1 MKRKKVD
8 TAELL
13 TYLLLAVTLG
23 IFGPLELYFTNIDEF
38 WFSLGHI
45 WWIILLGG
53 LLLFAGCY
61 LVGLFF
67 KGKKGELYLCLLFGL
82 GLAFYIQGNFINAD
96 YKVLDG
102 KSIDWSA
109 YTGTAIVNTVIWVLC
124 LIVPFVLRS
133 IVSRNWKKIIVYV
146 AAIILL
152 IQVSTLTVLGLIT
165 DSNNKNNTTAYLTT
179 EGQYDLSKNKN
190 IVIFIL
196 DAFDSSYFM
205 KLLDEYPELKT
216 SFSDFTY
223 YPDTVGGATRTT
235 LAIPFIMT
243 GKAWTEPV
251 SYNEYLEKAFS
262 EAELYD
268 VLTASNYDI
277 RVYTD
282 SSYIPSTQI
291 KTISNFEIGG
301 MKVRSNYLLFKYFYK
316 LTAFRYMP
324 HLLKSPFWLYGEV
337 FNELKGSD
345 NAEIYKVDDAKFYQS
360 LINNGLSGNS
370 MQNALRIYHLNGAHP
385 PYNMNEH
392 AEKVSSSETSRQQQ
406 TRGVLKIVEEYISQS
421 KKLGIYDN
429 TTFIIMAD
437 HGEIEL
443 EQNPLFMI
451 KTFGESKPFEI
462 NYAPISYYNI
472 QPTLLSIITGKYGAY
487 GDTIFDFI
495 EGDSV
500 TRLFYRNASKGNK
513 TEIIE
518 YKIEGFAW
526 DPEAVSETG
535 NIYRGDSNNI
545 NYYYKLGTELI
556 FGSNG
561 NATRYLESGFSKD
574 EANHTWAEGN
584 KATIR
589 LDLSEQPKK
598 DLLVEINAKPYT
610 GAGPQ
615 RMIVSVNDTVVH
627 DGVYSTISN
636 IEFLIPK
643 ELFSSQTLMLE
654 FEFPDAVSPS
664 EVSSSGDSRVLAF
677 DFYKLA
683 VVEQKFDYS
692 KYKYK
697 IGTDI
702 VFTNEDNG
710 TRYFDY
716 GISYVEDAF
725 AWSLGKYS
733 RLILNVG
740 DINGPLFADIDL
752 YSVFNGEQ
760 HVIIKSNNVAL
771 FDNKV
776 DNTEKKIAFAIP
788 ADCIINGILILDF
801 EFPDATSPYALG
813 QSVDSRELA
822 IAFKTITLNKN

>member
-1 MKRKKVD
+1 LKRKKVD

-370 MQNALRIYHLNGAHP
+370 MQNALRIYHLKGAHP

-406 TRGVLKIVEEYISQS
+406 TRGVLKIVEEYI
-421 KKLGIYDN
+421 
-429 TTFIIMAD
+429 
-437 HGEIEL
+437 
-443 EQNPLFMI
+443 PL
-451 KTFGESKPFEI
+451 
-462 NYAPISYYNI
+462 
-472 QPTLLSIITGKYGAY
+472 
-487 GDTIFDFI
+487 
-495 EGDSV
+495 
-500 TRLFYRNASKGNK
+500 
-513 TEIIE
+513 
-518 YKIEGFAW
+518 
-526 DPEAVSETG
+526 
-535 NIYRGDSNNI
+535 
-545 NYYYKLGTELI
+545 
-556 FGSNG
+556 
-561 NATRYLESGFSKD
+561 
-574 EANHTWAEGN
+574 
-584 KATIR
+584 
-589 LDLSEQPKK
+589 
-598 DLLVEINAKPYT
+598 
-610 GAGPQ
+610 
-615 RMIVSVNDTVVH
+615 
-627 DGVYSTISN
+627 
-636 IEFLIPK
+636 
-643 ELFSSQTLMLE
+643 
-654 FEFPDAVSPS
+654 
-664 EVSSSGDSRVLAF
+664 
-677 DFYKLA
+677 
-683 VVEQKFDYS
+683 
-692 KYKYK
+692 
-697 IGTDI
+697 
-702 VFTNEDNG
+702 
-710 TRYFDY
+710 
-716 GISYVEDAF
+716 
-725 AWSLGKYS
+725 
-733 RLILNVG
+733 
-740 DINGPLFADIDL
+740 
-752 YSVFNGEQ
+752 
-760 HVIIKSNNVAL
+760 
-771 FDNKV
+771 
-776 DNTEKKIAFAIP
+776 
-788 ADCIINGILILDF
+788 
-801 EFPDATSPYALG
+801 
-813 QSVDSRELA
+813 
-822 IAFKTITLNKN
+822 